1 MKKFHLGLQVNRSS
15 QQCQEIQIKLRTL
28 PIYQLDMGQSSQ
40 THQEDICSPK
50 LAVQILQIYLRL
62 EEQANS
68 HIEHEWLPTNTTE
81 KIFKQDEYSAVDKK
95 AIPQSRISTQ

>member
-40 THQEDICSPK
+40 THQEDICSQK
-50 LAVQILQIYLRL
+50 SAVLILQIYLKL

-68 HIEHEWLPTNTTE
+68 HIEHE
-81 KIFKQDEYSAVDKK
+81 
-95 AIPQSRISTQ
+95 

>member
-1 MKKFHLGLQVNRSS
+1 MKRFLLGLQVNRSS

-40 THQEDICSPK
+40 THQEDICSPRS
-50 LAVQILQIYLRL
+50 AVLILQIYLKL

-68 HIEHEWLPTNTTE
+68 HIEHE
-81 KIFKQDEYSAVDKK
+81 
-95 AIPQSRISTQ
+95 